1 MNGNISHLTSRML
14 ETLVWDTFQR
24 NRSKCTIFMFT
35 HYSLSNIESSFILYG
50 NTVLRFSGSFSRY
63 TWRNHLIRYS
73 LWLCRNVG
81 SLSTTRHV
89 ISIGIRSILDSVDV
103 VPGLGKVYDDVSIKE
118 SITDTTRETNVG
130 ETPEEGPGTI
140 DD

>member
-1 MNGNISHLTSRML
+1 MIHN
-14 ETLVWDTFQR
+14 
-24 NRSKCTIFMFT
+24 
-35 HYSLSNIESSFILYG
+35 
-50 NTVLRFSGSFSRY
+50 
-63 TWRNHLIRYS
+63 S

-130 ETPEEGPGTI
+130 ETPEDGAGTI

>member
-1 MNGNISHLTSRML
+1 MKIRHGKDCEWEYQPPYFQDAGNLGVGYFSTKP
-14 ETLVWDTFQR
+14 FQMYD
-24 NRSKCTIFMFT
+24 FALT
-35 HYSLSNIESSFILYG
+35 HYSLANIESSFSMFVWHSLMING
-50 NTVLRFSGSFSRY
+50 
-63 TWRNHLIRYS
+63 S

-103 VPGLGKVYDDVSIKE
+103 VPGLGKVYDDVSIIE
-118 SITDTTRETNVG
+118 SITDTTKETDVG
-130 ETPEEGPGTI
+130 ETPEDGPGMI